1 VQKNKKYTEQDVFV
15 PWHLQKKFVKGQE
28 GAAVQEEP
36 KKPKKKKKTRKQR
49 AKEEL
54 ERKQREERGES
65 VDGGDENSQHASED
79 KPKQQQQQPAE
90 VEESTPTDNRQAG
103 DSAQVFHR
111 YLSPFLPLMCGPR
124 HQPNPPDALSP
135 ALIVRRCPARFGVR
149 RYYHLFVEGELE
161 RIVQSAGGL
170 RIVEAAYDHE
180 NWYVCA
186 ARE

>member
-1 VQKNKKYTEQDVFV
+1 MQKNKKYTEQDVFV

-65 VDGGDENSQHASED
+65 VDGGDENSHHASED
-79 KPKQQQQQPAE
+79 KPKQQQQQQPAE
-90 VEESTPTDNRQAG
+90 VEESTPTDSKQAG

-111 YLSPFLPLMCGPR
+111 YLSPSCPSCVGLVINPIPLMPCRP
-124 HQPNPPDALSP
+124 L
-135 ALIVRRCPARFGVR
+135 
-149 RYYHLFVEGELE
+149 
-161 RIVQSAGGL
+161 
-170 RIVEAAYDHE
+170 
-180 NWYVCA
+180 
-186 ARE
+186 